1 MLSLPINIK
10 YEKHVTNNIIYE
22 YKLLLHGEKIGLI
35 CIENETNSK
44 YIDLIEPLDEIKLND
59 IDSFSLHIE
68 LNSYDYSYRCDING
82 ELDNNTL
89 IFINKDLY
97 IEFSSNQSGL
107 TLATCCYKGND
118 NEKLFMSP
126 P

>member
-1 MLSLPINIK
+1 MLSLPINIR

-22 YKLLLHGEKIGLI
+22 YKLLLRGETIGLI
-35 CIENETNSK
+35 CIENKTNSK
-44 YIDLIEPLDEIKLND
+44 YIDLIEPLDEIKLSD
-59 IDSFSLHIE
+59 IDSFSLYIE
-68 LNSYDYSYRCDING
+68 LNSYDFSHRCDING

-89 IFINKDLY
+89 IFMNKDLY
-97 IEFSSNQSGL
+97 VEFSSNQVGL
-107 TLATCCYKGND
+107 TIANCCYKGND